1 MIELLIQFLNFDQQ
15 NMNQKQST
23 IVGSMIHVI
32 SKQNTIPPD
41 REIKLREKT
50 TKEKAIPDEN

>member
-23 IVGSMIHVI
+23 IVGSMIHV
-32 SKQNTIPPD
+32 N
-41 REIKLREKT
+41 L
-50 TKEKAIPDEN
+50 